1 MGKTSKVLI
10 IAFLTISCILLLGC
24 EKTEPKIVL
33 SDFSEEQ
40 KELLQGTIDTDFKAF
55 KIIGSLKDYDDIEIS
70 LCVYEKGKLIGKD
83 NTATIS
89 LDKDDTLKYITMS
102 LYQYSDKYSDKGEFK
117 FTAIGDEF
125 SNSAKI
131 NIDFSNNL
139 NGTRRFYNNE
149 VTIEKDV
156 EHILFAQ
163 LERNEGIGPMSFI
176 FDGKNEVDRAI
187 KNYDRVVLLKC
198 KFK

>member
-1 MGKTSKVLI
+1 MGRTSKILI

-24 EKTEPKIVL
+24 EKTEPRIAL

-55 KIIGSLKDYDDIEIS
+55 KIIGSLKEYDDIEIS
-70 LCVYEKGKLIGKD
+70 LCVYERGKLIGEG
-83 NTATIS
+83 NMVGMS
-89 LDKDDTLKYITMS
+89 LNKEDTLRYITMS

-117 FTAIGDEF
+117 IAIIGDHF
-125 SNSAKI
+125 NNSTKF
-131 NIDFSNNL
+131 NIDFNNKP
-139 NGTRRFYNNE
+139 NEVGKFYNNE
-149 VTIEKDV
+149 VKIEKGV

-163 LERNEGIGPMSFI
+163 LEQNEGSGGMSFI
-176 FDGKNEVDRAI
+176 FDGKDEVDRAI

-198 KFK
+198 RFK

>member
-1 MGKTSKVLI
+1 
-10 IAFLTISCILLLGC
+10 
-24 EKTEPKIVL
+24 
-33 SDFSEEQ
+33 
-40 KELLQGTIDTDFKAF
+40 
-55 KIIGSLKDYDDIEIS
+55 IS
-70 LCVYEKGKLIGKD
+70 LCIYEKGKLIGKD

-117 FTAIGDEF
+117 FAAIGDEF

-156 EHILFAQ
+156 EHILVAQ

-176 FDGKNEVDRAI
+176 FDGKDEVDRAI